1 MTKKEYYFRERI
13 RSFKYAFN
21 GIWQVIRHEANFRIH
36 LFAALLVILLGLY
49 VNISANEWLV
59 IILTIGGVMTT
70 ELINSAIENLV
81 DIVHPEHHKKAGLI
95 KDISAGAVLIMAIVA
110 AVIGFVIFI
119 PKLIDLI

>member
-1 MTKKEYYFRERI
+1 MTKKENYLRKRI
-13 RSFKYAFN
+13 KSFTYAFN
-21 GIWQVIRHEANFRIH
+21 GIWHIIRHEANFRIH
-36 LFAALLVILLGLY
+36 LFAVLLVILLGLY
-49 VNISANEWLV
+49 MNISANEWL
-59 IILTIGGVMTT
+59 IILLTIGGVMTA
-70 ELINSAIENLV
+70 ELMNSAIENFV